1 MLKLFI
7 SSRVGSR
14 RLTPVATNPSPPYG
28 IVWVVEGAVAPQQA
42 LAADNDDDDYSDW
55 RGGGSLPACF
65 GAELLCIGHQAPMRR
80 RLFLGFRGKDSDSVP
95 YGFIGGFYSICS
107 IEISQP
113 KCVGLDFRGSSRRS
127 WARAF
132 SLCCSIL
139 AGLQHVSCGCK
150 FTTCKQRGFTA
161 PQFTQ

>member
-1 MLKLFI
+1 MM
-7 SSRVGSR
+7 
-14 RLTPVATNPSPPYG
+14 TTTTATD
-28 IVWVVEGAVAPQQA
+28 GA
-42 LAADNDDDDYSDW
+42 AAAC
-55 RGGGSLPACF
+55 LPALVPSSHASAIKLPC
-65 GAELLCIGHQAPMRR
+65 GAGS
-80 RLFLGFRGKDSDSVP
+80 FLDLRGKDLDLVP
-95 YGFIGGFYSICS
+95 YDFIRGFYSICS

-113 KCVGLDFRGSSRRS
+113 KCVGLDFRGSSRMGICS